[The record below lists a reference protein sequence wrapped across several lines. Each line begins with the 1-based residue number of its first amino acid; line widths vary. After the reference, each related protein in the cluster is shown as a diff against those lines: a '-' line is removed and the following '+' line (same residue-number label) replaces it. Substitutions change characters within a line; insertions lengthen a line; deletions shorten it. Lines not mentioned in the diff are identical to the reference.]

1 MSVGVRGGGSKRGRE
16 ARMAGANLEVVRLCF
31 EDLVHVRLLPRLR
44 RTWLGL
50 GLGIG
55 AGAGVGVGVGLGIDG
70 VGIGLGWA
78 RDRVWAMC
86 CCCCCC

>member
-16 ARMAGANLEVVRLCF
+16 ARMAGASLEVVRLCF

-55 AGAGVGVGVGLGIDG
+55 AGVGIGAGLGIDG